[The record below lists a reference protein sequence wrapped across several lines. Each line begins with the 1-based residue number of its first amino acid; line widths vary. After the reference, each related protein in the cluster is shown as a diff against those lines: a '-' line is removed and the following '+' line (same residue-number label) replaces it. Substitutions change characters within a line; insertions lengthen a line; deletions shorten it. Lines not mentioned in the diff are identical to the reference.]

1 VSWPHLNYFVDKTVT
16 SLEETCRDHVEYLIR
31 RSVDSPDNPEEAQ
44 FSGHALM
51 ACCLPPTHIST
62 VPAQQ
67 GGLQPTYPHKVP
79 DIPAEALNV
88 LLNLS
93 QQIAG
98 EGHMEGGQ
106 VTPIMA
112 IQQLKSHP
120 QYLSLTAEDV
130 KAMMDSVKKK
140 VRCYG
145 FGAVMEDFEL
155 RDALH
160 TIFASKFDYYTQAY
174 HGEEQ
179 LRADDL

>member
-1 VSWPHLNYFVDKTVT
+1 MQLLTFY
-16 SLEETCRDHVEYLIR
+16 SLEATCRDHGEYLVR
-31 RSVDSPDNPEEAQ
+31 RSVDSPNNPEEAQ

-51 ACCLPPTHIST
+51 ACCPPPTHISS

-67 GGLQPTYPHKVP
+67 GGLQPTYPHQVP
-79 DIPAEALNV
+79 DVPADTLET

-98 EGHMEGGQ
+98 QGHIEGGQ
-106 VTPIMA
+106 ITPIMA
-112 IQQLKSHP
+112 IQHLKAHP

-130 KAMMDSVKKK
+130 RLMIESVKKK

-155 RDALH
+155 RDALSA
-160 TIFASKFDYYTQAY
+160 IFASKYDYYGQSY
-174 HGEEQ
+174 DDEEP

>member
-1 VSWPHLNYFVDKTVT
+1 MRLP
-16 SLEETCRDHVEYLIR
+16 SLEATCRDHGEYLVR

-51 ACCLPPTHIST
+51 ACCPPPTHISS

-67 GGLQPTYPHKVP
+67 GGLQPTYPHQVP
-79 DIPAEALNV
+79 DIPAETLNV

-93 QQIAG
+93 RQIAG
-98 EGHMEGGQ
+98 EGHIEGGQ

-112 IQQLKSHP
+112 IQHLKCHP
-120 QYLSLTAEDV
+120 QYLDLTAEDV
-130 KAMMDSVKKK
+130 RAMTESFKKK

-155 RDALH
+155 RDALQA
-160 TIFASKFDYYTQAY
+160 IFASKYDSYGHGHAY
-174 HGEEQ
+174 DEEEQ

>member
-1 VSWPHLNYFVDKTVT
+1 LV
-16 SLEETCRDHVEYLIR
+16 R
-31 RSVDSPDNPEEAQ
+31 RSVESPDNPEEAQ

-51 ACCLPPTHIST
+51 ACCPPPTHIDT

-67 GGLQPTYPHKVP
+67 GGLQPTYPHQVP
-79 DIPAEALNV
+79 NIPAETLNT

-98 EGHMEGGQ
+98 EGLIEGGQ

-112 IQQLKSHP
+112 LQHLKSHP
-120 QYLSLTAEDV
+120 QYLSLTTEDI
-130 KAMMDSVKKK
+130 MSMIESVKKK

-160 TIFASKFDYYTQAY
+160 TIFASKYDYYGHAY
-174 HGEEQ
+174 GGKDQ

>member
-1 VSWPHLNYFVDKTVT
+1 MFSS
-16 SLEETCRDHVEYLIR
+16 SLEATCRDHGEYLIR

-51 ACCLPPTHIST
+51 ACCPPPTHIST

-79 DIPAEALNV
+79 DIPADTLNT

-112 IQQLKSHP
+112 LQTLKAHP
-120 QYLSLTAEDV
+120 EYPSLTADDV
-130 KAMMDSVKKK
+130 RGMTESFKKK

-155 RDALH
+155 RDALYA
-160 TIFASKFDYYTQAY
+160 IFASKFDYFNERYA
-174 HGEEQ
+174 GEEE
-179 LRADDL
+179 LHADEL